1 MTTQAKVTTVANE
14 AIDQLECAR
23 EHMRWL
29 SALGKAIHDDLA
41 SGRGFVAKDLASL
54 VQYLADDHWNA
65 VDHHISRANEQMN
78 NLELR
83 A

>member
-1 MTTQAKVTTVANE
+1 MTIQSNVTTVANE
-14 AIDQLECAR
+14 AIDQLECVR
-23 EHMRWL
+23 EHLRWL
-29 SALGKAIHDDLA
+29 SALGKAIHEDLA

-54 VQYLADDHWNA
+54 VQYLADDHCYV
-65 VDHHISRANEQMN
+65 VDDHISRANDQMN